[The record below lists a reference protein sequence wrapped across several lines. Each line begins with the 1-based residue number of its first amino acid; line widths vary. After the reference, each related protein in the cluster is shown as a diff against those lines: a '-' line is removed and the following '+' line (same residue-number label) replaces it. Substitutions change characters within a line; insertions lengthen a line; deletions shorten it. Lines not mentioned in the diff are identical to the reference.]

1 VTSRGGG
8 GDMFARPFRVE
19 FIRRFSA
26 QAAYI
31 NKFGFIYYVFGL
43 ISMRIINVYVRMGGP
58 RGLVVGFTLPRLLS
72 YICLARP
79 LSAGYPYDKYE

>member
-1 VTSRGGG
+1 
-8 GDMFARPFRVE
+8 MFARPFRVE

-58 RGLVVGFTLPRLLS
+58 RGLGCWLYITAPTELYLSGTTVFSRLPIR
-72 YICLARP
+72 
-79 LSAGYPYDKYE
+79 